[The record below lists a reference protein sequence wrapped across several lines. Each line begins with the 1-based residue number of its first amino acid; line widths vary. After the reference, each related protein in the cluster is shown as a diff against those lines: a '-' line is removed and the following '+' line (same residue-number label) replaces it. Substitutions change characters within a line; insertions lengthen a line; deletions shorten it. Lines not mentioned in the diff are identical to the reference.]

1 MKSGC
6 KFPWLENNDTHS
18 LPNSEWWR
26 RHKKATTNAWNKN
39 RRHKGLWSEATAIPS
54 CAEVVRGP
62 LSWGSCVS
70 LIRAWFHFLAS
81 ATTYIVLQAFG
92 FDFREFLFLF
102 VCFVF
107 YPSWLHQNRGY
118 ENLLS
123 LEFVQVFVLTFFTFS
138 ENLGHCNSQIITE
151 IQRGRDLTKQLPSRF
166 IFLKNSY
173 SLFHLFI
180 CSCSGP
186 SMLHASLL

>member
-1 MKSGC
+1 MKSEC

-39 RRHKGLWSEATAIPS
+39 RRHKGHWSEATAIPS

-81 ATTYIVLQAFG
+81 ATTYIVLHASG
-92 FDFREFLFLF
+92 FDFREFFFF
-102 VCFVF
+102 VCLFCFLSFLTTSEQRILKFAFSWVCAGF
-107 YPSWLHQNRGY
+107 YFFNFFHIFRKFG
-118 ENLLS
+118 S
-123 LEFVQVFVLTFFTFS
+123 L
-138 ENLGHCNSQIITE
+138 
-151 IQRGRDLTKQLPSRF
+151 
-166 IFLKNSY
+166 
-173 SLFHLFI
+173 
-180 CSCSGP
+180 
-186 SMLHASLL
+186 